1 MKINISQLQPD
12 KLSDAQLTNLLFKN
26 LEDDN
31 VEGDIIFVP
40 GSSKAVIYRLPKAIQ
55 LYNEGRAKKILFSG
69 GVIWEGTSLTEA
81 QLLKQRAIELGIPE
95 EVILTEDLSLHTKEN
110 VLSSLLI
117 LDRAFELHKIKRIL
131 VVTTSYHMR
140 RTLLNLKTF
149 MPDWIQY
156 SMCPVD
162 DNTTKAYNWFENP
175 YGRNRVEMEANKIIK
190 YVKQGSIMD
199 EMIDISEC

>member
-1 MKINISQLQPD
+1 MKIHISQLQPD
-12 KLSDAQLTNLLFKN
+12 KLSDSQHTDFLFKN

-31 VEGDIIFVP
+31 AKGDVIFVP

-55 LYNEGRAKKILFSG
+55 LYNDGRAKKILFSG
-69 GVIWEGTSLTEA
+69 GVIWEDTNLNEA

-95 EVILTEDLSLHTKEN
+95 EDILTEDQSLHTKEN
-110 VLSSLLI
+110 VLASLLI
-117 LDRAFELHKIKRIL
+117 LDRAFELHNIKRIL
-131 VVTTSYHMR
+131 VVTTRYHMR

-149 MPDWIQY
+149 MPEWIQY

-162 DNTTKAYNWFENP
+162 DNTTKANNWFENP
-175 YGRNRVEMEANKIIK
+175 YGRKRVEMEANKIIK

-199 EMIDISEC
+199 EIIDISEC